1 MRADYDSTANAIS
14 IVFSDMAVADASDEV
29 HPRAVVALRR
39 GKPVE
44 LQVLYPDLG
53 VAEPIAAAAS
63 RYELDR
69 EAIEAA
75 AQSALAAPNRLV
87 TVDVQPRVAA

>member
-1 MRADYDSTANAIS
+1 MLVRSCHPCAGASVATHDSPAKRLTANLSLSSWPPTILGS
-14 IVFSDMAVADASDEV
+14 SSRPSFGADD
-29 HPRAVVALRR
+29 
-39 GKPVE
+39 
-44 LQVLYPDLG
+44 
-53 VAEPIAAAAS
+53 AS

-87 TVDVQPRVAA
+87 TADVQPRVAA